1 MVHFKEESYEKLLDK
16 LSESEDKIK
25 TNENR
30 SSNCLRSTKKSKT
43 KNGKP
48 LILHNIINEY
58 GI

>member
-30 SSNCLRSTKKSKT
+30 SSNCLRTKKSKT